1 MSNMVTSLLS
11 EEKITTTHTRAKELR
26 RSAERMIT
34 FAKRGD
40 LHARRQV
47 LRFVADKQVVS
58 KLFDE
63 LGPRYKSRS
72 GGYTRI
78 VKLGPRRGDG
88 TFMSIIELVD
98 RPGAARG
105 VRRGRVPLHAVSAD
119 DPRRGGHE
127 PSILVVPLLRA
138 AQAAVHALDVQT
150 RPRIAASTRAPCGR
164 ARRDRCGRGGQSR
177 EPVGRRDCSPSTW
190 SRWTAAPC

>member
-1 MSNMVTSLLS
+1 MRHGKKIAKLGRNPSHRKAMMSNMVTSFLF

-26 RSAERMIT
+26 RSAEHMIT

-47 LRFVADKQVVS
+47 LRFVADKQVVA

-63 LGPRYKSRS
+63 LGPRYKGRN

-98 RPGAARG
+98 RPS
-105 VRRGRVPLHAVSAD
+105 PAV
-119 DPRRGGHE
+119 
-127 PSILVVPLLRA
+127 
-138 AQAAVHALDVQT
+138 
-150 RPRIAASTRAPCGR
+150 ASTEQETVTTEGAT
-164 ARRDRCGRGGQSR
+164 
-177 EPVGRRDCSPSTW
+177 EE
-190 SRWTAAPC
+190 